1 MAYKNKE
8 YLKDIGKFTS
18 VSVIGEV
25 ARYIFLLTASAI
37 VTNTFG
43 VKIYGQ
49 YAYII
54 SFITI
59 LITFSNLG
67 VGHGIVYFGQ
77 KFIQNGENKKAGS
90 LMGYAY
96 ILVAVSGGILTAL
109 VMVFSEPISKILLN
123 SADYSPLL
131 FKMAPLILIESLY
144 GVSLS
149 VFKSMKRIAR
159 FSLVRNIFYHVIRI
173 SVILLCFLVLEIK
186 NINGLIIST
195 YIAYISV
202 LLYSLYNQYKN
213 SDIGTPSEITKA
225 ERKDLIRYS
234 LPLFMTSIVYVLL
247 READILMLGYMK
259 TEDAVAVYKISVQIC
274 AIIPFLKHIT
284 GTYFGPMISS
294 LYHGGKKEEMAHVFK
309 TVTKWSFTVG
319 LMVFLGIILFGESAL
334 HLFGRDFIYG
344 YKALVLVAC
353 GSFAGVIAGQA
364 GSVISMTGYPKF
376 SLISSVSSF
385 TANIILN
392 IIMIPKLGII
402 GAAIATL
409 VASVIGNALSLIYL
423 YIKQKIHP
431 YDSDY
436 LKPIAA
442 GGLAFLVIFLLNH
455 MIMWDG
461 ATDILIKGLLFV
473 IIFTGTMAAF
483 KIDDDDKIILKS
495 MCSSIAGLIK
505 RNKQK

>member
-1 MAYKNKE
+1 MENKNKA

-25 ARYIFLLTASAI
+25 ARYIFLLAASAI

-59 LITFSNLG
+59 LITFSGLG
-67 VGHGIVYFGQ
+67 IGHGVVYFGQ
-77 KFIQNGENKKAGS
+77 KFKQNGDDLKARG

-96 ILVAVSGGILTAL
+96 ILVAVAGGGLTAI
-109 VMVFSEPISKILLN
+109 VMMFSEPISKILLN
-123 SADYSPLL
+123 SADYSTLL
-131 FKMAPLILIESLY
+131 FRMAPLIFIESLY

-149 VFKSMKRIAR
+149 IFRSMKRIAR
-159 FSLVRNIFYHVIRI
+159 FSLVRNIFYHAIRI
-173 SVILLCFLVLEIK
+173 SVILLCFLVLDIK

-202 LLYSLYNQYKN
+202 LIYSLYNQYKN
-213 SDIGTPSEITKA
+213 SDLGNPSGITKT
-225 ERKDLIRYS
+225 ERLDLIKYS
-234 LPLFMTSIVYVLL
+234 LPLFMTSIIYVLL

-284 GTYFGPMISS
+284 GTFFGPMISS
-294 LYHGGKKEEMAHVFK
+294 LYHGGKRDEMIHVFK
-309 TVTKWSFTVG
+309 TVTKWSFTIG

-344 YKALVLVAC
+344 YKALVIVAC
-353 GSFAGVIAGQA
+353 GSLAGVIAGQA
-364 GSVISMTGYPKF
+364 GSMNSMTGHPRF
-376 SLISSVSSF
+376 NLISSVSSF
-385 TANIILN
+385 TVNIILN

-409 VASVIGNALSLIYL
+409 AAEFLGNTLSLSYL

-431 YDSDY
+431 YDIKY
-436 LKPIAA
+436 VKPIIA
-442 GGLAFLVIFLLNH
+442 GGLSFLVIFLLNQV
-455 MIMWDG
+455 IMWDG
-461 ATDILIKGLLFV
+461 ATDILIKGFLFV
-473 IIFTGTMAAF
+473 IIFTGTIAVL
-483 KIDDDDKIILKS
+483 KIDDDDKIILRS
-495 MCSSIAGLIK
+495 MYSSIARLVKK
-505 RNKQK
+505 R